1 MKSVSASRS
10 IFLNRFIL
18 YFHSLSILFDICSCF
33 SFEQFCINYCNEK
46 LQQLFIELVLKSE
59 QEEYQR
65 EGIEWVTVEYFNNR
79 IICDLVEEQHKGI
92 VSILDEACLNVG
104 KVTDDVSIHTT
115 ILMTCIIDWFNLLVL
130 DSFWRLL
137 LVKCWMVTSVQD
149 HINNFFRHFEL
160 GISCSRLLTVSKLAS
175 SFLMVFFFVWFI
187 IF

>member
-1 MKSVSASRS
+1 MIEVLPVPQATGQGASKS
-10 IFLNRFIL
+10 IFYYRFISK
-18 YFHSLSILFDICSCF
+18 FSFTHSTIWHSLIF

-104 KVTDDVSIHTT
+104 KVTDDVSIHYNHMWRITAKGT
-115 ILMTCIIDWFNLLVL
+115 LGPFLEVTGLV
-130 DSFWRLL
+130 
-137 LVKCWMVTSVQD
+137 
-149 HINNFFRHFEL
+149 
-160 GISCSRLLTVSKLAS
+160 
-175 SFLMVFFFVWFI
+175 
-187 IF
+187 

>member
-1 MKSVSASRS
+1 MKQVASKS
-10 IFLNRFIL
+10 IFWYRFISKFL
-18 YFHSLSILFDICSCF
+18 FTYSTVWHSLIF

-104 KVTDDVSIHTT
+104 KVTDDVSIHYIHISDLHNRQIKYSGIMSTLGMEHHGEST
-115 ILMTCIIDWFNLLVL
+115 MTSEWFV
-130 DSFWRLL
+130 
-137 LVKCWMVTSVQD
+137 M
-149 HINNFFRHFEL
+149 
-160 GISCSRLLTVSKLAS
+160 AA
-175 SFLMVFFFVWFI
+175 
-187 IF
+187 